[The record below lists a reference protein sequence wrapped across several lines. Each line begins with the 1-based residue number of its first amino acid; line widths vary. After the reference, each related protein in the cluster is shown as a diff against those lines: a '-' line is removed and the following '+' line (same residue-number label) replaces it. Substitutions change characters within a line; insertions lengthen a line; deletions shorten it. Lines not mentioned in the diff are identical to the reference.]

1 MMRLIILDRDG
12 VINHDSDNY
21 IKSPDEWQPIDG
33 SLAAIA
39 RLTHAGWS
47 VAVATNQSG
56 IERGLFDINT
66 LHAIHA
72 KMSDAVSDVGGR
84 IDGIFFC
91 PHAPNSGCH
100 CRKPATGL
108 YQDIAA
114 RFGKSLSSVPVVG
127 DSLRDLQAG
136 HAMGCATFLVKTG
149 KGMKTLAAA
158 KADPAKALPP
168 NTVILDDLSAVV
180 EQLLDTD
187 TPQRRAG
194 A

>member
-1 MMRLIILDRDG
+1 MMRLVILDRDG

-66 LHAIHA
+66 LHAIHT
-72 KMSDAVSDVGGR
+72 KMANAVSDVGGR
-84 IDGIFFC
+84 IDGVFFC
-91 PHAPNSGCH
+91 PHAPNSGCR

-108 YQDIAA
+108 LEDIAA
-114 RFGKSLSSVPVVG
+114 RFGRSLAGVPVVG

-136 HAMGCATFLVKTG
+136 HAMGCDTFLVKTG
-149 KGMKTLAAA
+149 KGMKTLAAS
-158 KADPAKALPP
+158 KADPTKALPAT
-168 NTVILDDLSAVV
+168 TVILDNLHAVV
-180 EQLLDTD
+180 DHLLDTD

-194 A
+194 G